1 MPASLPSLLIAI
13 PDGVIDLGW
22 GHPSARLHPSAA
34 LAAAADHALRR
45 PTLTDADT
53 AAVAAA
59 IPLQYGA
66 TQGYGPLLESLAA
79 YLSTQDAYGGRR
91 VDPATLFLTAGAS
104 QGIDLATTLL
114 TRPGATVLVEEP
126 TYYLIGQ
133 IFRDH
138 GLQIATVPA
147 DADGLDTAALERMLR
162 DDGLRPRLLYTIPA
176 YQNPNGSV
184 LPLARRRHL
193 IELSR
198 QYGFTILADE
208 VYQLL
213 HYGPPPPPP
222 MAMLAMEMGIAT
234 PDNPAHDA
242 DAGGVISLGSFSK
255 ILAPGLRLGW
265 LQSTPAIIRRFT
277 DAGLTASGGGLNHFA
292 ATLAHTML
300 ELGLLQENIAGLRRV
315 YGERRDA
322 VAAMLRA
329 ELSDRIA
336 FTPPGGGYFF
346 WLTLR
351 NADLDAAAL
360 LPAAQAAG
368 VSYRP
373 GAAFSAAG
381 GFPNALRI
389 AISLYETDEI
399 IAGLRRLSAGIDD
412 NPALPDPATR

>member
-1 MPASLPSLLIAI
+1 MMPTPLPSLLISI
-13 PDGVIDLGW
+13 PQGVIDLGW
-22 GHPSARLHPSAA
+22 GHPSARLHPAAA
-34 LAAAADHALRR
+34 LAAAAEHALRR
-45 PTLTDADT
+45 PGLPPDA
-53 AAVAAA
+53 AAAAAA

-66 TQGYGPLLESLAA
+66 AQGYGPLLESLAA
-79 YLSTQDAYGGRR
+79 YLSTQDAYGGGS
-91 VDPATLFLTAGAS
+91 VSPASLFLTAGAS
-104 QGIDLATTLL
+104 QAIDLAATLL
-114 TRPGATVLVEEP
+114 ARPGDIVLVEEP

-138 GLQIATVPA
+138 GLRIASVPA
-147 DADGLDTAALERMLR
+147 DADGLDTAALEQLLR

-193 IELSR
+193 IELAR

-222 MAMLAMEMGIAT
+222 LAMLATTMGL
-234 PDNPAHDA
+234 PDDGPANHP
-242 DAGGVISLGSFSK
+242 DAGRVISLGSFSK

-265 LQSTPAIIRRFT
+265 MQSTPGVIRRFT

-300 ELGLLQENIAGLRRV
+300 ELGSLPANIAGLRRV

-329 ELSDRIA
+329 ELSDA
-336 FTPPGGGYFF
+336 VDFTPPGGGYFF

-351 NADLDAAAL
+351 DAAIDTAAM
-360 LPAAQAAG
+360 LPAAQTAG

-389 AISLYETDEI
+389 AISLYETDQI
-399 IAGLRRLSAGIDD
+399 ITGLRRL
-412 NPALPDPATR
+412 ATVIADRPGLA

>member
-1 MPASLPSLLIAI
+1 MPTTLPSLLISI

-22 GHPSARLHPSAA
+22 GHPSARLHPAA
-34 LAAAADHALRR
+34 AMAAAADYALRR
-45 PTLTDADT
+45 PAPT
-53 AAVAAA
+53 AAV
-59 IPLQYGA
+59 PLQYGA

-79 YLSTQDAYGGRR
+79 YLSSQEAYGGG
-91 VDPATLFLTAGAS
+91 VVNPESLFLTAGAS
-104 QGIDLATTLL
+104 QAIDLAATLL
-114 TRPGATVLVEEP
+114 AAPGDTVVVEEP

-138 GLQIATVPA
+138 GLRIASVPA
-147 DADGLDTAALERMLR
+147 DAAGLDTAALERMLR
-162 DDGLRPRLLYTIPA
+162 EGLRPRLLYTIPA
-176 YQNPNGSV
+176 YQNPSGSA
-184 LPLARRRHL
+184 LPLERRRHL
-193 IELSR
+193 LGLAR

-222 MAMLAMEMGIAT
+222 MAMLAMEMLPIAT
-234 PDNPAHDA
+234 ADDA
-242 DAGGVISLGSFSK
+242 DSGCVISLGSFSK

-265 LQSTPAIIRRFT
+265 LQAEPGVIRRFT

-300 ELGLLQENIAGLRRV
+300 ELGLLQENIAGLRRI
-315 YGERRDA
+315 YGERHDA

-336 FTPPGGGYFF
+336 FTAPGGGYFY
-346 WLTLR
+346 WLTLL
-351 NADLDAAAL
+351 NDGVDTEAL

-373 GAAFSAAG
+373 GTAFSATG
-381 GFPNALRI
+381 GFRNALRI
-389 AISLYETDEI
+389 AISLYETDAI
-399 IAGLRRLSAGIDD
+399 IEGLRRLAAALDAGGSSSA
-412 NPALPDPATR
+412 

>member
-1 MPASLPSLLIAI
+1 MLTTLPSLLISI

-22 GHPSARLHPSAA
+22 GHPSARLHPVDAMAVAAQHMLTRPESAQ
-34 LAAAADHALRR
+34 
-45 PTLTDADT
+45 T
-53 AAVAAA
+53 AAV
-59 IPLQYGA
+59 PLQYGA
-66 TQGYGPLLESLAA
+66 VQGYGPLLESLAA
-79 YLSTQDAYGGRR
+79 YLSSQEAYGGG
-91 VDPATLFLTAGAS
+91 VVNPASLFVTAGAS
-104 QGIDLATTLL
+104 QAIDLAATLFAAS
-114 TRPGATVLVEEP
+114 GDTVLVEEP

-138 GLQIATVPA
+138 GLRIASVPA
-147 DADGLDTAALERMLR
+147 DADGLDTAALEKMLR
-162 DDGLRPRLLYTIPA
+162 DGLRPRLLYTIPA

-184 LPLARRRHL
+184 LSLERRRHL
-193 IELSR
+193 IELAR
-198 QYGFTILADE
+198 EYDFIILADE

-222 MAMLAMEMGIAT
+222 MAMLAMDM
-234 PDNPAHDA
+234 PDDA
-242 DAGGVISLGSFSK
+242 DCGGVMSLGSFSK

-265 LQSTPAIIRRFT
+265 IQSSPGVIRRFA

-300 ELGLLQENIAGLRRV
+300 ERGLLQENMAGLRRV

-336 FTPPGGGYFF
+336 FTAPGGGYFC

-351 NADLDAAAL
+351 DAGIDAAAL

-373 GAAFSAAG
+373 GTAFSAVG
-381 GFPNALRI
+381 GCRNSLRI

-399 IAGLRRLSAGIDD
+399 IEGLRRLAAALDAGG
-412 NPALPDPATR
+412 AGSV

>member
-1 MPASLPSLLIAI
+1 MPPTLPSLLISI

-22 GHPSARLHPSAA
+22 GHPSARLHPVDAM
-34 LAAAADHALRR
+34 AAAAQHMLTRSESAL
-45 PTLTDADT
+45 T
-53 AAVAAA
+53 AAV
-59 IPLQYGA
+59 PLQYGA

-79 YLSTQDAYGGRR
+79 YLSSQEAYGGG
-91 VDPATLFLTAGAS
+91 VVSPASLFLTAGAS
-104 QGIDLATTLL
+104 QAIDLAATLYAA
-114 TRPGATVLVEEP
+114 PGDTVLVEEP

-138 GLQIATVPA
+138 GLRIASVPA

-162 DDGLRPRLLYTIPA
+162 EGLRPRLLYTIPA
-176 YQNPNGSV
+176 YQNPNGSA
-184 LPLARRRHL
+184 LSLERRRHL
-193 IELSR
+193 IGLVQRYS
-198 QYGFTILADE
+198 FTILADE

-213 HYGPPPPPP
+213 HYGPPPPPS
-222 MAMLAMEMGIAT
+222 MAMLAM
-234 PDNPAHDA
+234 DLRDDA
-242 DAGGVISLGSFSK
+242 DSGGVIALGSFSK

-265 LQSTPAIIRRFT
+265 LQAAPGVIRRFT

-322 VAAMLRA
+322 VAAMLRS
-329 ELSDRIA
+329 ELSDRVA
-336 FTPPGGGYFF
+336 FTTPGGGYFF

-351 NADLDAAAL
+351 DARVDAETL

-373 GAAFSAAG
+373 GTAFSAVG
-381 GFPNALRI
+381 GFRSALRI
-389 AISLYETDEI
+389 AISLYETEEI
-399 IAGLRRLSAGIDD
+399 IEGLRRLSA
-412 NPALPDPATR
+412 ALDAGGVGSA